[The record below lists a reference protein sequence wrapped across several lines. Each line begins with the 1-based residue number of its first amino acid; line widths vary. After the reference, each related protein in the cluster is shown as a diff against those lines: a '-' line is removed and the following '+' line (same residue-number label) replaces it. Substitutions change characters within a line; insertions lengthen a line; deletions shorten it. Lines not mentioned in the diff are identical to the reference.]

1 MAGFTIEINCDSQ
14 GAITVNAEPAD
25 QEAQE
30 AAPPSPD
37 QGGMGAETPAEP
49 PGQPAKDIDDALQI
63 ARQLYDE
70 QSQGE
75 QGSENPADGSAPITN
90 PADAKAMWSQMAKQK
105 DKARA
110 MGGM

>member
-1 MAGFTIEINCDSQ
+1 MAFSIEINCDDA

-30 AAPPSPD
+30 SAPSSPD
-37 QGGMGAETPAEP
+37 QGGMDAETPPEP
-49 PGQPAKDIDDALQI
+49 QGQPAKDIDDALQI
-63 ARQLYDE
+63 AKQMYDE

-75 QGSENPADGSAPITN
+75 QGGENPADGSAPITN
-90 PADAKAMWSQMAKQK
+90 QADAKAMWSQMAKQK